1 MKRIGQIIRELRR
14 EMDCTQNRLA
24 DVLGVTQ
31 DSISLWENDKR
42 IPDTQYVVAMAKFFD
57 VTTDYL
63 LGLTDEYKSVRFG
76 ENADTT
82 SYLSLEEEKLL
93 TKYRELSAKE
103 MPVTPQDRRRPSSR
117 HCREDAESRA

>member
-1 MKRIGQIIRELRR
+1 MIGQIIRELRR
-14 EMDCTQNRLA
+14 EMDCTQNKLA

-42 IPDTQYVVAMAKFFD
+42 IPDTHYIVEMAKFFD

-76 ENADTT
+76 AEVNQAR
-82 SYLSLEEEKLL
+82 YLAPAEEMLL
-93 TKYRELSAKE
+93 QKYREMSAKE
-103 MPVTPQDRRRPSSR
+103 KALLSQYI
-117 HCREDAESRA
+117 ELLK